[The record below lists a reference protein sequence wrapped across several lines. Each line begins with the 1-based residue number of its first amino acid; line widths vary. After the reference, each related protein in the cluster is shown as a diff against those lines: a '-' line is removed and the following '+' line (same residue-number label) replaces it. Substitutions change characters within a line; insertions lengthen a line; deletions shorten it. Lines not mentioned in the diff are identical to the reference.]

1 MSEDQ
6 IPEVIR
12 LTNDWRIGDQLGR
25 GGFGSVYLAWSEN
38 REPAVVKLIPKA
50 PGADRELLFEDLS
63 GVTNVV
69 PVLDS
74 GEWGDYWVLAMPK
87 AEKSLRDY
95 LVSEDTPLPVH
106 KAVEVLIDVAEALV
120 AIDGHVIHRD
130 IKPDNILLLNG
141 HWCLADFG
149 ISRYAEATT
158 APDTRKYAMTSAYAS
173 PEQWRGERAT
183 NATDVYATGV
193 IAYELLAGRLPFSGP
208 DYRHQHLEDSP
219 DPIPSIPPKLQS
231 LVSECLIKASQARP
245 SPQNLLSR
253 LNESLEPASGAAQR
267 LQQANQNVVQQQAE
281 ADRKQSVARAEGER
295 RNELREAADTSLGQ
309 TGQIVKALHEQVVA
323 NAPASTPRFGPLVW
337 SCSLNGANFGM
348 DLAKSAELP
357 PEGAHYLPPFD
368 VIAFANITLGIPR
381 DMYGYE
387 GRSHSLWYC
396 DAHEKGV
403 FRWYET
409 AFMISPFMRKRAS
422 TNPFALEPGQ
432 EAYRALSNVI
442 TDFQVARSFTP
453 IDQGSEEEFIE
464 RWMGWFADAA
474 EGRLEHPSYM
484 PEGSP
489 QGSWRRE

>member
-1 MSEDQ
+1 M
-6 IPEVIR
+6 PEVIR
-12 LTNDWRIGDQLGR
+12 LTEEWRIGDRLGA
-25 GGFGSVYLAWSEN
+25 GGFGNVYAAWSEDGK
-38 REPAVVKLIPKA
+38 PAVVKFIPKD
-50 PGADRELLFEDLS
+50 PGAERELLFEDLS
-63 GVTNVV
+63 GVPNVV

-74 GEWGDYWVLAMPK
+74 GEWVNYWVLVMPK
-87 AEKSLRDY
+87 AAKSLRDY

-120 AIDGHVIHRD
+120 AIDGHVVHRD

-149 ISRYAEATT
+149 ISRYSEATT

-183 NATDVYATGV
+183 SATDVYATGV
-193 IAYELLAGRLPFSGP
+193 IAYELLAGRRPFSGP
-208 DYRHQHLEDSP
+208 DYRHQHLEDGP

-253 LNESLEPASGAAQR
+253 LSESLEPVPGAAGR
-267 LQQANQNVVQQQAE
+267 LQRANQNVVQQQAE

-309 TGQIVKALHEQVVA
+309 TGQIVKALHEHVVA
-323 NAPASTPRFGPLVW
+323 NAPVSRPTFVPLLW
-337 SCSLNGANFGM
+337 RCSLEGAEFSM

-357 PEGAHYLPPFD
+357 PEGASYLPPFEVVAYASITIRIPLD
-368 VIAFANITLGIPR
+368 V
-381 DMYGYE
+381 YGYE

-396 DAHEKGV
+396 DAQNLGE

-409 AFMISPFMRKRAS
+409 AFMNNATGFKRTLLAPFS
-422 TNPFALEPGQ
+422 LSPGQ
-432 EAYRALSNVI
+432 EAYGALSNV
-442 TDFQVARSFTP
+442 TTHYQVAWPFTP
-453 IDQGSEEEFIE
+453 IDQGSEGEFIE

-474 EGRLEHPSYM
+474 EGKLWHPERM
-484 PEGSP
+484 PERDP
-489 QGSWRRE
+489 WDSWRRE